1 MVLSKAELIDIVKS
15 LFSEDRKVSRV
26 IVELFLAGKSRI
38 TFDEIL
44 SIARNIEKSG
54 GAENLAVESTLVMEG
69 WRLMLPARTKHEG
82 SIQWDNRLNRPIPGE
97 TYEIP
102 TCIGFAFEY
111 LRSQGIWSWRLAV
124 KAYMESI
131 KQPNQQIILDIIGEI
146 VKDSHFR
153 RFVSASAIHEACKR
167 HNYSGDVDAL
177 IAELKS
183 GGIISPCVKHSI
195 FSRKFFEKYIENFS
209 KSGPLYELNK
219 ALFIFELSEDLKL

>member
-1 MVLSKAELIDIVKS
+1 MYK
-15 LFSEDRKVSRV
+15 RQ
-26 IVELFLAGKSRI
+26 

-54 GAENLAVESTLVMEG
+54 GAENIAVESTLVMEE
-69 WRLMLPARTKHEG
+69 WRLMLPARTKHND

-102 TCIGFAFEY
+102 TCIAFAFEH
-111 LRSQGIWSWRLAV
+111 LRSQGIWSWRLAI

-131 KQPNQQIILDIIGEI
+131 KQPNQQE
-146 VKDSHFR
+146 
-153 RFVSASAIHEACKR
+153 
-167 HNYSGDVDAL
+167 DVDAL

-183 GGIISPCVKHSI
+183 GGISPCVKHSI